1 MRLYGSLNNYI
12 EMYRKRTALSQ
23 EELAVL
29 MAVENG
35 WSVSRFERGERIP
48 TLEGLI
54 ALEIVYEQPIQK
66 IFAGVAEGVRENIA
80 VRAAALL
87 ESTSDAKVD
96 QRLAKKLAVLSRLA
110 HEEDIQFIP
119 TCEDDN

>member
-1 MRLYGSLNNYI
+1 MRLFGSLNNYI

-23 EELAVL
+23 AELAVL

-35 WSVSRFERGERIP
+35 STVSRFESGERTP

-54 ALEIVYEQPIQK
+54 ALEIICEQPIQK
-66 IFAGVAEGVRENIA
+66 IFAGVADGVRENIG

-87 ESTSDAKVD
+87 ESTSDAKAD
-96 QRLAKKLAVLSRLA
+96 QHLATKLSVLSRLA
-110 HEEDIQFIP
+110 REDDVQFIP